1 MPIADQDQDRDP
13 DQEPD
18 PVPAAVVAPVA
29 MPKRSGGSR
38 RWVAVVLAAA
48 VVVVAGV
55 VWVVTKGQGG
65 DHARLTRSDTF
76 DPPAR
81 LAPDTSTVQSRVLA
95 SGDLMVTHWIR
106 SRKAVHTVTLRTP
119 RVPGLAPGV
128 VHVGQVVLAADGLLS
143 PSVGQPRGADLVT
156 YRIPPAR
163 RVYVR
168 YQISG
173 AVQRAGPDGRALARI
188 TSLDV
193 ETGAPLDETTRT
205 VVGARVLS
213 LACSSPAP
221 RAVAVPCGSD
231 DRGGWSVRL
240 GRRAGANR
248 VMAQLDLS

>member
-1 MPIADQDQDRDP
+1 
-13 DQEPD
+13 
-18 PVPAAVVAPVA
+18 
-29 MPKRSGGSR
+29 
-38 RWVAVVLAAA
+38 VAVLASGA
-48 VVVVAGV
+48 VVVAGV
-55 VWVVTKGQGG
+55 VWFATDRQGG
-65 DHARLTRSDTF
+65 EQARLTRTDTF
-76 DPPAR
+76 AAPVR
-81 LAPDTSTVQSRVLA
+81 LAPDTSVVQSRVLA
-95 SGDLMVTHWIR
+95 SGDLLVTHWIR
-106 SRKAVHTVTLRTP
+106 SRKAVHTVTIRTP

-128 VHVGQVVLAADGLLS
+128 VHPGQVVLAANGLLS

-156 YRIPPAR
+156 YRIPAAH

-221 RAVAVPCGSD
+221 GAVAVPCGSD
-231 DRGGWSVRL
+231 DRGSWSVRL
-240 GRRAGANR
+240 GRRSGADR